1 MKTINIVGENGKL
14 TIEINRY
21 ERSTSKDVDDA
32 NWLNC
37 TVYIDVPPFSGRYD
51 ASFSTRDFLT
61 FGQELGVLSDHLSG
75 QATFETDEGALRLR
89 LVMGTRGE
97 MMIEGEAEIRASAR
111 AALKFTLQADQSYL
125 AELRRSVMAVS
136 TEFPVRTSRGDGRR

>member
-1 MKTINIVGENGKL
+1 MNQINIVGENGKVN
-14 TIEINRY
+14 IEVNGY
-21 ERSTSKDVDDA
+21 ERPTAKDVDDA

-37 TVYIDVPPFSGRYD
+37 SVYIDVPPFSGRYD
-51 ASFSTRDFLT
+51 ASFSTRDFLN

-89 LVMGTRGE
+89 LVMGSRGE
-97 MMIEGEAEIRASAR
+97 MVIEGEAEIVASAR

-125 AELRRSVMAVS
+125 AELRRSVTAVS
-136 TEFPVRTSRGDGRR
+136 AEFPVRASGGDGGR